1 MRIYLA
7 VDIYA
12 AAQHKV
18 FVLYDTCLSLG
29 FHSGDII
36 CEIKYDLFWVMQEH
50 TTSP

>member
-18 FVLYDTCLSLG
+18 FVLYDTCLSLR
-29 FHSGDII
+29 FHSSDII
-36 CEIKYDLFWVMQEH
+36 CKIKYDLFWVMQEH
-50 TTSP
+50 SASP

>member
-18 FVLYDTCLSLG
+18 FVLYDTCLSLR

-36 CEIKYDLFWVMQEH
+36 CKIKYDLFWVMQEH
-50 TTSP
+50 STSP